1 MTTLGPK
8 RGPFWKR
15 APRRRNSFVDL
26 VGATRA
32 HVGEMLAVD
41 RRAHFK
47 RALRLDAFTVNEM
60 SGRDMDP
67 RYFCSCHCSSPPTFM
82 LSIILPLTSAPI
94 PTPAEGSW
102 SAWLDSFR

>member
-26 VGATRA
+26 V
-32 HVGEMLAVD
+32 
-41 RRAHFK
+41 
-47 RALRLDAFTVNEM
+47 
-60 SGRDMDP
+60 
-67 RYFCSCHCSSPPTFM
+67 
-82 LSIILPLTSAPI
+82 SIILPLTSAPI